1 MHVANPEQKALYVSV
16 IAVAVASFAVSQ
28 GQAIVTAP
36 NGFTPRIVFGFLA
49 TLAVVTVA
57 LGRLFGSEQSVQ
69 EGWTATHVTFAVV
82 WAAYLLAGLGLIVAG
97 FRGWVVFANLA
108 VPVVGGVLFWYLYSS
123 DQQS

>member
-36 NGFTPRIVFGFLA
+36 NSLTPRVVFGLLA
-49 TLAVVTVA
+49 TLTVVVVA

-69 EGWTATHVTFAVV
+69 EGWTATHVTFTVV
-82 WAAYLLAGLGLIVAG
+82 WAAYLLAGLGLVVAG
-97 FRGWVVFANLA
+97 FRGWVVFVNLA
-108 VPVVGGVLFWYLYSS
+108 IPVVSGVLFWYLYSS

>member
-1 MHVANPEQKALYVSV
+1 MNVANPEQKALYVSV

-36 NGFTPRIVFGFLA
+36 NSFTPRIMFGFLA
-49 TLAVVTVA
+49 TLAIVTVA
-57 LGRLFGSEQSVQ
+57 LGRLFGSGQSVQ
-69 EGWTATHVTFAVV
+69 EGWTVTHVTFAVV

-108 VPVVGGVLFWYLYSS
+108 VLVVSGVLFWYLYSS